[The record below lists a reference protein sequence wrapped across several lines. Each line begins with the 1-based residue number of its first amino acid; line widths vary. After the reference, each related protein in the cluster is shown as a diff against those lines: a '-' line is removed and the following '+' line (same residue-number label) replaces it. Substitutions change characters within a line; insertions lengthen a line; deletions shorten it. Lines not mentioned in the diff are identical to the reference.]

1 MTFLSA
7 LLGLGF
13 LLFFAGLFLAVYS
26 IVHSL
31 ITGR

>member
-1 MTFLSA
+1 MTFLSVM
-7 LLGLGF
+7 LGLAIF
-13 LLFFAGLFLAVYS
+13 LFFAGLFLAVYS